1 MILIANTENPTNLVL
16 LVVEERGCK
25 VKVLENDTFFVL
37 AGLDEAFSLGF
48 MLKTPLSCARIS

>member
-1 MILIANTENPTNLVL
+1 MKLICNTENPTNL
-16 LVVEERGCK
+16 VEERGCK

-48 MLKTPLSCARIS
+48 MLKTPLYCALIS